1 MSIFRLFLALYFL
14 SSVTNVYSDEYPLI
28 YISPNP
34 NKVNIDM
41 HASNIEVILL
51 NKKNVNFSITDIL
64 KNKTSLS
71 LSQSGGIASQNQ
83 LRIRGGEANHVLVLI
98 DGIEVN
104 DAASGSEYDFSHLF
118 LFNISEI
125 EILRGAYSNVHGTD
139 AMNGVINIKTIN
151 SNAANLTTGSNN
163 TSIKN
168 YSIKGENKVFQYGV
182 DLNLLE
188 SSGVDT
194 SGSSGDRNRYEND
207 NIKLNIKSINHNFT
221 ILYFDTYRQNDID
234 SDGYSLGDSEY
245 AHTDINQIYSKY
257 SFQKN
262 INKYIFS
269 KNEIQYSTNKNN
281 DFAPVTGLWKTLT
294 QSEKLKL
301 KSNTSIQLKELFKS
315 KYKPLLSIGFD
326 YKKLNFTQLVKDKS
340 YGDGDQIQSEYSS
353 SYSTEFIYH
362 LEDLQFE
369 LGLRRTLNQKFDNQN
384 THRFGIS
391 YKEKN
396 KKIFFNHS
404 TAFKN
409 PTFTER
415 FGYYA
420 GTFKGNPNLK
430 PENVMQYEVGYA
442 VNTILK
448 KFDISQTFYSA
459 KLKNE
464 INGSASHPEGG
475 YTAKNMDSNSY
486 RKGLETKINYNINRY
501 SDASISYDYVDSTQY
516 NSSTGDQ
523 QAEVRRPR
531 NIININYNK
540 IINNNININTNLFY
554 SSKIKDTD
562 FSSYPSVTKHL
573 SDYYLLNTTINFD
586 LDNTNKVSVI
596 FKNIF
601 NRDYEEVYGYHSP
614 GFEMLLNY
622 KRSF

>member
-1 MSIFRLFLALYFL
+1 MIRFSSILTIYLFSNIAFA
-14 SSVTNVYSDEYPLI
+14 YSDEVPLI

-34 NKVNIDM
+34 
-41 HASNIEVILL
+41 SNILL
-51 NKKNVNFSITDIL
+51 DNYSGNVETIKLSKKNINFSLSDIL

-221 ILYFDTYRQNDID
+221 ILYFDIYRQNDRD
-234 SDGYSLGDSEY
+234 AFGNVSDNQK
-245 AHTDINQIYSKY
+245 ATTDINQIYSKY
-257 SFQKN
+257 EYSKMLSNNIYSKQGLQYS
-262 INKYIFS
+262 INKNLDSSPSNGKWESI
-269 KNEIQYSTNKNN
+269 
-281 DFAPVTGLWKTLT
+281 T
-294 QSEKLKL
+294 QSEKFKIF
-301 KSNTSIQLKELFKS
+301 SNTSINFKNILKSTYTPTVSF
-315 KYKPLLSIGFD
+315 GFE
-326 YKKLNFTQLVKDKS
+326 YEKINFTQLIEDDT
-340 YGDGDQIQSEYSS
+340 YGDGNQMQKEYSGS
-353 SYSTEFIYH
+353 FSAELIYPINNFQF
-362 LEDLQFE
+362 DLSA
-369 LGLRRTLNQKFDNQN
+369 RRTINQKFSNNN
-384 THRFGIS
+384 THRAGIT
-391 YKEKN
+391 YILDNGKV
-396 KKIFFNHS
+396 FFNHS

-415 FGYYA
+415 YGYYA
-420 GTFKGNPNLK
+420 GTFNGNEDLK
-430 PENVMQYEVGYA
+430 PESTRQYELGYSY
-442 VNTILK
+442 NI
-448 KFDISQTFYSA
+448 FDNNINISQTYYNM

-464 INGSASHPEGG
+464 INGFVSDENGS
-475 YTAKNMDSNSY
+475 YTAKNMGNRSH
-486 RKGLETKINYNINRY
+486 RRGLETKINYDINKTTNL
-501 SDASISYDYVDSTQY
+501 SISHDYVDSTQFNAT
-516 NSSTGDQ
+516 NSTQ
-523 QAEVRRPR
+523 EQEVRRPK

>member
-1 MSIFRLFLALYFL
+1 MIRFSSILTIYLFSNIAFA
-14 SSVTNVYSDEYPLI
+14 YSDEVPLI

-34 NKVNIDM
+34 
-41 HASNIEVILL
+41 SNILL
-51 NKKNVNFSITDIL
+51 DNYSGNVETIKLSKKNINFSLSDIL

-118 LFNISEI
+118 LFNISKI

-221 ILYFDTYRQNDID
+221 ILYFDIYRQNDRD
-234 SDGYSLGDSEY
+234 AFGNVSDNQK
-245 AHTDINQIYSKY
+245 ATTDINQIYSKY
-257 SFQKN
+257 EYSKMLSKN
-262 INKYIFS
+262 IYS
-269 KNEIQYSTNKNN
+269 KQGLQYSINKNLDSSPSN
-281 DFAPVTGLWKTLT
+281 GKWESIT
-294 QSEKLKL
+294 QSEKFKIF
-301 KSNTSIQLKELFKS
+301 SNTSISLKNILKS
-315 KYKPLLSIGFD
+315 TYTPTVSFGFE
-326 YKKLNFTQLVKDKS
+326 YEKINFTQLIEDDT
-340 YGDGDQIQSEYSS
+340 YGDGNQMQKEYSGS
-353 SYSTEFIYH
+353 FSAELIYPINNFQF
-362 LEDLQFE
+362 DLSA
-369 LGLRRTLNQKFDNQN
+369 RRTINQKFSNNN
-384 THRFGIS
+384 THRAGIT
-391 YKEKN
+391 YILDNGKV
-396 KKIFFNHS
+396 FFNHS

-415 FGYYA
+415 YGYYA
-420 GTFKGNPNLK
+420 GTFNGNEDLK
-430 PENVMQYEVGYA
+430 PESTRQYELGYSY
-442 VNTILK
+442 NI
-448 KFDISQTFYSA
+448 FDNNINISQTYYNM

-464 INGSASHPEGG
+464 INGFVSDENGS
-475 YTAKNMDSNSY
+475 YTAKNMGNRSH
-486 RKGLETKINYNINRY
+486 RRGLETKINYDINKTTNL
-501 SDASISYDYVDSTQY
+501 SISHDYVDSTQFNTT
-516 NSSTGDQ
+516 NSTQ
-523 QAEVRRPR
+523 EQEVRRPK

-554 SSKIKDTD
+554 SSKIKDTY
-562 FSSYPSVTKHL
+562 FSSYSSVTKNL

>member
-1 MSIFRLFLALYFL
+1 MIRFSSILTIYLFSNIAFA
-14 SSVTNVYSDEYPLI
+14 YSDEVPLI

-34 NKVNIDM
+34 
-41 HASNIEVILL
+41 SNILL
-51 NKKNVNFSITDIL
+51 DNYSGNVETIKLSKKNINFSLSDIL

-118 LFNISEI
+118 LFNISKI

-221 ILYFDTYRQNDID
+221 ILYFDIYRQNDRD
-234 SDGYSLGDSEY
+234 AFGNVSDNQK
-245 AHTDINQIYSKY
+245 ATTDINQIYSKY
-257 SFQKN
+257 EYSKMLSKN
-262 INKYIFS
+262 IYS
-269 KNEIQYSTNKNN
+269 KQGLQYSINKNLDSSPSN
-281 DFAPVTGLWKTLT
+281 GKWESIT
-294 QSEKLKL
+294 QSEKFKIF
-301 KSNTSIQLKELFKS
+301 SNTSISLKNILKS
-315 KYKPLLSIGFD
+315 TYTPTVSFGFE
-326 YKKLNFTQLVKDKS
+326 YEKINFTQLIEDDT
-340 YGDGDQIQSEYSS
+340 YGDGNQMQKEYSGS
-353 SYSTEFIYH
+353 FSAELIYPINNFQF
-362 LEDLQFE
+362 DLSA
-369 LGLRRTLNQKFDNQN
+369 RRTINQKFSNNN
-384 THRFGIS
+384 THRAGIT
-391 YKEKN
+391 YILDNGKV
-396 KKIFFNHS
+396 FFNHS

-415 FGYYA
+415 YGYYA
-420 GTFKGNPNLK
+420 GTFNGNEDLK
-430 PENVMQYEVGYA
+430 PESTRQYELGYSY
-442 VNTILK
+442 NI
-448 KFDISQTFYSA
+448 FDNNINISQTYYNM

-464 INGSASHPEGG
+464 INGFVSDENGG
-475 YTAKNMDSNSY
+475 YTAKNMGNRSH
-486 RKGLETKINYNINRY
+486 RRGLETKINYDINKTTNL
-501 SDASISYDYVDSTQY
+501 SISHDYVDSTQFNTT
-516 NSSTGDQ
+516 NSTQ
-523 QAEVRRPR
+523 EQEVRRPK

-554 SSKIKDTD
+554 SSKIKDTY
-562 FSSYPSVTKHL
+562 FSSYSSVTKNL